1 MFQDEIPLVRK
12 AASQSFGDFVSQL
25 APDIVIKE
33 FLTPLDSVVRDHQ
46 DSVRIFAIQNCI
58 VVAKVIGIEMSLS
71 IIRSLVDC
79 LFCDPCW
86 RVRFTCAE
94 RVIEIAA
101 VFNHPSC
108 VEWLLG
114 HYIELM
120 KDQEAEI
127 RTMAC
132 KEVSRF
138 SSILPHDLVLN
149 HICPSIAVLSSDESE
164 FVKSCLATNMMDLC
178 RILPPTETKQV
189 IVPVALKLL
198 KDSNPDIRLNVVA
211 RLDAIVES
219 VGMDQISKALMPAII
234 DLALDRKWRTRLAI
248 VEKIPT
254 LGTALVGL
262 YVIRT
267 LTMLRGWNFLSRNF
281 RRFV

>member
-1 MFQDEIPLVRK
+1 
-12 AASQSFGDFVSQL
+12 
-25 APDIVIKE
+25 
-33 FLTPLDSVVRDHQ
+33 
-46 DSVRIFAIQNCI
+46 
-58 VVAKVIGIEMSLS
+58 
-71 IIRSLVDC
+71 
-79 LFCDPCW
+79 
-86 RVRFTCAE
+86 
-94 RVIEIAA
+94 
-101 VFNHPSC
+101 
-108 VEWLLG
+108 
-114 HYIELM
+114 
-120 KDQEAEI
+120 
-127 RTMAC
+127 
-132 KEVSRF
+132 
-138 SSILPHDLVLN
+138 
-149 HICPSIAVLSSDESE
+149 
-164 FVKSCLATNMMDLC
+164 MMDLC